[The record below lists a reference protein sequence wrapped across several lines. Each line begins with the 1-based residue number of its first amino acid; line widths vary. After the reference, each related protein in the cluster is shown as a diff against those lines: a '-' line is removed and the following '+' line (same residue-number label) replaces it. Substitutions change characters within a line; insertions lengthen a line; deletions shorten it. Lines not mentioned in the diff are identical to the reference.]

1 MWSDSNR
8 RDLWSAR
15 PCAPAR
21 TGKRKQTTKRLRP
34 ATFNPELAC
43 LKALFNYAIKSDL
56 PLTNPVSRVKFL
68 KEQNERTRVLSYD
81 EQGAVSGGGDSGAPP
96 CRSPD
101 ARNRDAPRKGCLA
114 TNCILA
120 KLFMILEA
128 RVGIGR
134 LAMLQRNNLLIY
146 Q

>member
-34 ATFNPELAC
+34 ATVNPELAC

-68 KEQNERTRVLSYD
+68 KEQNERTRVLTCEEQEKYLAAATTLLRDVATLTLETGMRPEEAALQQIAYSLSY
-81 EQGAVSGGGDSGAPP
+81 S
-96 CRSPD
+96 
-101 ARNRDAPRKGCLA
+101 
-114 TNCILA
+114 
-120 KLFMILEA
+120 
-128 RVGIGR
+128 
-134 LAMLQRNNLLIY
+134 
-146 Q
+146 